1 MLLMIH
7 FIFVA
12 LFVILGII
20 FLCGKGSFLI
30 AGYNTASK
38 VEKEKI
44 DENSYVDSTGN
55 FPFIGEI
62 AEPAGAINSQDDG
75 A

>member
-12 LFVILGII
+12 VFVILGII

-30 AGYNTASK
+30 AGDNTASK

-44 DENSYVDSTGN
+44 DEKQLCRFNR
-55 FPFIGEI
+55 
-62 AEPAGAINSQDDG
+62 
-75 A
+75 

>member
-44 DENSYVDSTGN
+44 DEKQLCRFNR
-55 FPFIGEI
+55 
-62 AEPAGAINSQDDG
+62 
-75 A
+75 